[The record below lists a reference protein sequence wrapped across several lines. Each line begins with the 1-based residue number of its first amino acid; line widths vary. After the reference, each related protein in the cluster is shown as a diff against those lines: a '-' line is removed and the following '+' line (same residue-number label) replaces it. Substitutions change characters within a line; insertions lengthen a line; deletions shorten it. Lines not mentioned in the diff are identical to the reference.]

1 MQFKNCANE
10 ERRNPNL
17 VPSFLTKE
25 EGVETIETK
34 WSRVHES
41 LPLVEAHPDQFSKNL
56 KKNRFPLMNAYL
68 YWGGILCGKKL

>member
-34 WSRVHES
+34 NGVEYTRVYRSWKRIPAKFQAEPS
-41 LPLVEAHPDQFSKNL
+41 
-56 KKNRFPLMNAYL
+56 
-68 YWGGILCGKKL
+68 